1 MILACL
7 SATIALSA
15 SDLRAQTTPGGA
27 REVPAK
33 VVPVPDTVSP
43 QMQKLI
49 AAPLRPT
56 WNVIP
61 KTIDEWK
68 AQVNA
73 GATATMARLKPMAE
87 ALRVRVDAVTIGG
100 VKAFEVSRRR
110 SRPTTKIGFL
120 YIYTVVA
127 S

>member
-1 MILACL
+1 MTISRLSVRCLLALACI
-7 SATIALSA
+7 SAALALST
-15 SDLRAQTTPGGA
+15 SDPRAQTTPGGA

-33 VVPVPDTVSP
+33 VIPVPDTVSP

-61 KTIDEWK
+61 KTVDDWK

-73 GATATMARLKPMAE
+73 GATATVARLKPMAE
-87 ALRVRVDAVTIGG
+87 ALRVKVD
-100 VKAFEVSRRR
+100 SNHD
-110 SRPTTKIGFL
+110 
-120 YIYTVVA
+120 
-127 S
+127 